1 MELLL
6 WLENTSLATWVRVG
20 QTVLAYPT
28 ILFLHTLGLA
38 TVVGLSTFLNLRV
51 LGFAQRLPFA
61 VVTPFIKVIWLAF
74 AVTAASGTAL
84 FVANPGPRVESLV
97 FLIKL
102 VFVALALVTLHLMT
116 KRIFRNPLADQ
127 SPLPS
132 QARVLAVASML
143 FWVAATTAG
152 RLMAYIV

>member
-1 MELLL
+1 M
-6 WLENTSLATWVRVG
+6 
-20 QTVLAYPT
+20 
-28 ILFLHTLGLA
+28 
-38 TVVGLSTFLNLRV
+38 TF
-51 LGFAQRLPFA
+51 
-61 VVTPFIKVIWLAF
+61 
-74 AVTAASGTAL
+74 ASGTAL
-84 FVANPGPRVESLV
+84 FIANPAPRVESLV

-102 VFVALALVTLHLMT
+102 VFVALAVVTLHLMT

-127 SPLPS
+127 SPLPR

>member
-6 WLENTSLATWVRVG
+6 WLENTSFATWVREG
-20 QTVLAYPT
+20 QTILAYPT

-38 TVVGLSTFLNLRV
+38 TVAGLTTFLNLRV
-51 LGFAQRLPFA
+51 LGFAGKLPFA
-61 VVTPFIKVIWLAF
+61 VLTPFIPAIWIAF

-97 FLIKL
+97 FPIKL
-102 VFVALALVTLHLMT
+102 VFVLFAVITLHLMT